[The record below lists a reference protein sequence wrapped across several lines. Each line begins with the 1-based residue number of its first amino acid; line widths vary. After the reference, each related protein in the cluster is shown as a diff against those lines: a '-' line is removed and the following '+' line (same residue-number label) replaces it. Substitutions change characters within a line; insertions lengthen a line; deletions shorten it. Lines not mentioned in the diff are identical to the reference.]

1 MSMYARPASGKK
13 VMWQEM
19 LRHEFHAALEQR
31 PVVIVPVGSIEQHGP
46 HCPMDVDISGPFH
59 LALAAAD
66 AIDDFPVIVAPPIN
80 YGFTHY
86 NMGEPGTITLGLE
99 TFIATLNDVARSIW
113 ANGFRRIIMLN
124 GHGGN
129 EQPNWSAAVKIA
141 EEDVWVLALTYWHMA
156 DPELAAWSEADAGS
170 IGHAGEW
177 ETSLQLYMREHLV
190 DMSRAVHDPWRKK
203 WSDERSRFAS
213 FPERRREQEHGVMG
227 NPLVAS
233 KEKGERLF
241 NVLVE
246 RLVETCREYHDME
259 PPQYREFGTHCP

>member
-1 MSMYARPASGKK
+1 MSLYNLPAFPKK

-19 LRHEFHAALEQR
+19 LRHELLATLDQR

-46 HCPMDVDISGPFH
+46 HCPMDVDISTPFH
-59 LALAAAD
+59 LAVAAAQ
-66 AIDDFPVIVAPPIN
+66 AIDDFPVIVAPPQQ

-86 NMGEPGTITLGLE
+86 NMGEIGTITLSLE
-99 TFIATLNDVARSIW
+99 TFFATLNDIARSIW

-129 EQPNWSAAVKIA
+129 EQPNWAAAVKIA

-156 DPELAAWSEADAGS
+156 DPELLAWSEADAGS

-190 DMSRAVHDPWRKK
+190 DMDRAVEDPWRGK
-203 WSDERSRFAS
+203 WGAERSRFAS
-213 FPERRREQEHGVMG
+213 FPERRREAEHGVMG

-233 KEKGERLF
+233 REKGERLF
-241 NVLVE
+241 GVLLE
-246 RLVETCREYHDME
+246 RLIGTCREYHEME
-259 PPQYREFGTHCP
+259 PPQYREFGSHCP

>member
-19 LRHEFHAALEQR
+19 LRHEFYEALEQR
-31 PVVIVPVGSIEQHGP
+31 PVVIVPIGSIEQHGP

-59 LALAAAD
+59 LALAAAE

-86 NMGEPGTITLGLE
+86 NMGEPGTITIGLE

-129 EQPNWSAAVKIA
+129 MQPNWSAAVKIA
-141 EEDVWVLALTYWHMA
+141 EEDVWVLALTYWLMA
-156 DPELAAWSEADAGS
+156 EPELAEWSEADEEASDTEESGKPACS
-170 IGHAGEW
+170 C
-177 ETSLQLYMREHLV
+177 TCVST
-190 DMSRAVHDPWRKK
+190 
-203 WSDERSRFAS
+203 WS
-213 FPERRREQEHGVMG
+213 
-227 NPLVAS
+227 
-233 KEKGERLF
+233 
-241 NVLVE
+241 
-246 RLVETCREYHDME
+246 T
-259 PPQYREFGTHCP
+259 

>member
-1 MSMYARPASGKK
+1 VYFRPASGKR
-13 VMWQEM
+13 VMWQEI
-19 LRHEFHAALEQR
+19 LRAELEATLDQR

-46 HCPMDVDISGPFH
+46 HCPHDVDISIPFH
-59 LALAAAD
+59 LAIAAAD
-66 AIDDFPVIVAPPIN
+66 GIDDFPVIVAPPIT

-86 NMGEPGTITLGLE
+86 NMGEIGTITLGLE
-99 TFIATLNDVARSIW
+99 TFIAVLNDVARSIW

-156 DPELAAWSEADAGS
+156 GPELAAWSEADEGS

-177 ETSLQLYMREHLV
+177 ETSLQLYLREELV
-190 DMSRAVHDPWRKK
+190 DMSRAVQDRLRTKFTGPETR
-203 WSDERSRFAS
+203 RFAH
-213 FPERRREQEHGVMG
+213 FPERRREMEHGVMG

-233 KEKGERLF
+233 RAKGERLF
-241 NVLVE
+241 TVLLE
-246 RLVETCREYHDME
+246 RLIQTCREYHEVD
-259 PPQYREFGTHCP
+259 PPRYREFGSHCP